1 MSAELR
7 IESENIKTGAI
18 VDYSNL
24 FIQNFGTGKKEG
36 QFRGI
41 SGRILRGSTNAD
53 FLTLTD
59 NPSRKVIFLLD
70 SNGLNELSGLN
81 GREALQNVGYGNT
94 YIDGLIERGTRF
106 KLAVLPEK
114 AVQLATWDNLLKVV
128 SKAYP
133 EWKQR
138 INESSNALKH
148 LDFLAASTIGGT
160 TTEVRKFLFETINV
174 NELYRGD
181 GTTPNGQKE
190 YVAMNQPLSK
200 FGKYSLIE
208 FPVI

>member
-1 MSAELR
+1 MSAELQV
-7 IESENIKTGAI
+7 ELNKIKTRAI
-18 VDYSNL
+18 SDFSSL
-24 FIQNFGTGKKEG
+24 FVQNFATGKNEG

-41 SGRILRGSTNAD
+41 SGRILRGVTNAD
-53 FLTLTD
+53 FSTLTD
-59 NPSRKVIFLLD
+59 NPSRRVIFLLD
-70 SNGLNELSGLN
+70 SNGLNGLNGLN

-94 YIDGLIERGTRF
+94 YIDGLVERGTRF

-114 AVQLATWDNLLKVV
+114 AVQLATWDNLLSVV
-128 SKAYP
+128 SESYP
-133 EWKQR
+133 EWRQR
-138 INESSNALKH
+138 ISEAAESLKH
-148 LDFLAASTIGGT
+148 LDFLTASTIGGDT
-160 TTEVRKFLFETINV
+160 TAVRRFLFETINV

-200 FGKYSLIE
+200 FGEYSLIE

>member
-1 MSAELR
+1 
-7 IESENIKTGAI
+7 
-18 VDYSNL
+18 
-24 FIQNFGTGKKEG
+24 
-36 QFRGI
+36 
-41 SGRILRGSTNAD
+41 
-53 FLTLTD
+53 
-59 NPSRKVIFLLD
+59 
-70 SNGLNELSGLN
+70 
-81 GREALQNVGYGNT
+81 LQNVGYGNT

-148 LDFLAASTIGGT
+148 LDFLAASTIGET
-160 TTEVRKFLFETINV
+160 TTELRKFLFETINV